1 VAHTLTAL
9 TAQRLV
15 FAIHRPDVG
24 ILPRPRA
31 VVREENGAQGRIT
44 LGVPEPLPCRRICMS
59 QREQDLQSAQLR
71 QLAAKCRRLATEL
84 YDRQTVTTLR
94 QIAVDYD
101 RLAQAKEQEARLTPP
116 PVRDA

>member
-1 VAHTLTAL
+1 MV
-9 TAQRLV
+9 Q
-15 FAIHRPDVG
+15 
-24 ILPRPRA
+24 
-31 VVREENGAQGRIT
+31 EENGAQGRIT